1 MLLIQTCDMKETI
14 NSEQLLSL
22 ININKPKIIEAALLL
37 NYNGKAIH
45 FFSIKKSLLFDE
57 GIDGELT
64 KWKIN
69 EFISQYENSQWLI
82 EQIV

>member
-1 MLLIQTCDMKETI
+1 METI
-14 NSEQLLSL
+14 LTSAQLFNFVSL
-22 ININKPKIIEAALLL
+22 NEFKIIEAGLKL
-37 NYNGKAIH
+37 NFNGKATH

-64 KWKIN
+64 KWKRN
-69 EFISQYENSQWLI
+69 EFISQYENSQWII